1 MVRALPQSFL
11 SSVLFVDQL
20 KIFLICVLVG
30 AIGFF
35 ARDVV
40 TVCLLPMRGSIW
52 VGRAYCAYEIAFFA
66 IFSLVFLSISVIFHF
81 PPFRGY
87 MFLGILLGF
96 GLYYKFLRIILEFFN
111 KLCYNILAKRF
122 RKRKNSVK

>member
-40 TVCLLPMRGSIW
+40 TLCLFPMRGSRW
-52 VGRAYCAYEIAFFA
+52 EGRAYCAYELAFFA
-66 IFSLVFLSISVIFHF
+66 IFSLIFLSISVIFHF

-96 GLYYKFLRIILEFFN
+96 GLYYKFLRIILAFF
-111 KLCYNILAKRF
+111 KKVCYNIFAKRF